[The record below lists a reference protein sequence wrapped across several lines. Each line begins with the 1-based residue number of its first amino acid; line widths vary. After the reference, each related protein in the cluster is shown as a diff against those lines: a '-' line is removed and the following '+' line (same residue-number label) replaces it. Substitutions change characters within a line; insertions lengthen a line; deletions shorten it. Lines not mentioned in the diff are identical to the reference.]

1 MLPSLRLPVTRGVF
15 SSFRAHRSLTT
26 SPLRRSD
33 NSANEPGWS
42 GRQPSEHT
50 TNREDELD
58 VHSGASKSGARQR
71 MNDDEHEGSSAASQ
85 KDPGNQNEK
94 AKKDHPEAPG
104 PVIGM
109 NDERGGVSSS
119 FLLALETVIGDDH

>member
-1 MLPSLRLPVTRGVF
+1 MSFLTHHLPKPSLRT
-15 SSFRAHRSLTT
+15 SSPFLRTLTT
-26 SPLRRSD
+26 TPQSHA
-33 NSANEPGWS
+33 NSPGWS

-50 TNREDELD
+50 TNRQDELD
-58 VHSGASKSGARQR
+58 VHSGASKSGARQKIE
-71 MNDDEHEGSSAASQ
+71 DDEHEGSSAASQ

-109 NDERGGVSSS
+109 NDERGGKGH
-119 FLLALETVIGDDH
+119 TD